1 MVGILCKSMTLR
13 TIGSASSKTNVHSKP
28 ESESDAALDGSARRQ
43 RKDQLRYRRDHQCA
57 LAPLYPFLLYGLS
70 FPDQDTK
77 IRDQFRNRLGFRI
90 RSFTLG
96 TKFG

>member
-1 MVGILCKSMTLR
+1 
-13 TIGSASSKTNVHSKP
+13 
-28 ESESDAALDGSARRQ
+28 
-43 RKDQLRYRRDHQCA
+43 
-57 LAPLYPFLLYGLS
+57 LS